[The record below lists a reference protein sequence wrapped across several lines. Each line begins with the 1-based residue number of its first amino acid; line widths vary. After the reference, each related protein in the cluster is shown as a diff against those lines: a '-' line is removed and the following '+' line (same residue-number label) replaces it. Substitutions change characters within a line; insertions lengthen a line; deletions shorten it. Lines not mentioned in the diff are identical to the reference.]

1 MTKEGNVYIKNVFYM
16 LSYAFQG
23 LRKDEEARIASEE
36 YHNTADL
43 LCAVLNLAVSSLLKR
58 GLHKEFTSV
67 EEDLRTVKGKI
78 MLTDTMRNYSK
89 GNKVIAC
96 EHDDFNED
104 NAFNRIILC
113 TLLQFAKT
121 DHVKPE
127 RKKETRRI
135 IPYFSGVRQV
145 SPRDIRWNAIEF
157 RSNNREYQLV
167 INICYFALKSLL
179 LTTEVGEYRLNGFI
193 DDQHMHRLYEKF
205 ILEYY
210 RKHYPELHANPAQ
223 VTWDLEE
230 GVEVAFL
237 PKMITDV
244 SLFYKEKRLIIDAK
258 FYSSEIEKHLGREV
272 YHSSN
277 LYQIHSYV
285 KNADK
290 AGDGRV
296 SGMLLYAKTDS
307 GVDMSETPFKIG
319 GNEFS
324 VLQLDLN
331 QPFASISKKLN
342 SIAESFMKA

>member
-23 LRKDEEARIASEE
+23 LKKDEEARIASEE
-36 YHNTADL
+36 FHNTADL
-43 LCAVLNLAVSSLLKR
+43 LCAVLNLTISSLLKR

-67 EEDLRTVKGKI
+67 EEDLCTVKGKI
-78 MLTDTMRNYSK
+78 TLTDTMRNYSK

-104 NAFNRIILC
+104 NTFNRIILC
-113 TLLQFAKT
+113 TLLQFVKS

-135 IPYFSGVRQV
+135 IPYFSGIRQV

-210 RKHYPELHANPAQ
+210 KKHYPELHANPSQ

-230 GVEVAFL
+230 GVEVSFL

-244 SLFYKEKRLIIDAK
+244 SLFYNGKRLIIDAK
-258 FYSSEIEKHLGREV
+258 FYSSEIEKYLGREK
-272 YHSSN
+272 YHSDN
-277 LYQIHSYV
+277 LYQVFSYV

-290 AGDGRV
+290 ANDGSV
-296 SGMLLYAKTDS
+296 SGMLLYAKTDDS
-307 GVDMSETPFKIG
+307 SIMDEKPFALGK
-319 GNEFS
+319 NSFS
-324 VLQLDLN
+324 VRQLDLN
-331 QPFASISKKLN
+331 QPFKAIADKLN
-342 SIAESFMKA
+342 SIADSFKAS